1 MLSTTSRVIL
11 SLILSLF
18 LTACEK
24 NPATDTNADNNRT
37 PVADPNYSIN
47 SAGDKTALEPLP
59 QQGTKVYLAPA
70 AQ

>member
-1 MLSTTSRVIL
+1 MNTTNRIIL
-11 SLILSLF
+11 SLILSIF

-24 NPATDTNADNNRT
+24 NPATDANDGGNQTA
-37 PVADPNYSIN
+37 VADPNYSIN
-47 SAGDKTALEPLP
+47 STGEKAGLEPLP